1 VVSNYISRQE
11 NRFGGPSAVTA
22 SADRRAAARDDLH
35 YVTCLCG
42 NAQGVA
48 VEDPVNRS
56 TENANCITAGRWA
69 RGLLLGLA
77 TMLAA
82 CTQGPGGGG
91 GQDPD
96 PATVDF
102 PNFYIRHQ
110 IPMDQDDVTR
120 VRPFIEDDEYSATLW
135 KRDRASPGA
144 PETEISARL
153 RTEAFGGAAEDRFDI
168 KDLAAAPDGLHVAF
182 AVRGPLDDADD
193 EDEPPTWNIWEYN
206 IQTDTLRRVISSD
219 IIAEEGQDVA
229 PAYLP
234 DGRILFSS
242 TRQRQSKAILLDEN
256 KAQFEAANEQR
267 NESAFL
273 LHVMN
278 EDGTD
283 IHQITF
289 NGSSDLYGSVL
300 QNGRVM
306 FTRWDTGG
314 TGGLHLYTTNPD
326 GIDTQLLYGAQ
337 SHDTGTNGTTND
349 TPIEFVRA
357 REMSDG
363 RLMVLVRERTDV
375 DFGGNLII
383 IDTNTY
389 VENLQAMAAS
399 AGMPGP
405 AQRPATLNDVR
416 TVPGPSPGGRFESG
430 FPLWDG
436 TNRILVSWSQCR
448 LLDPLDPT
456 RIVPCSA
463 ELLADPN
470 VQTAPPL
477 YSIWMFDPSQNT
489 ILPVMAPVEGIM
501 VTEAIV
507 AQPRTPLP
515 AVIVDKKPPADLDP
529 DLVSEGV
536 GILSIKSVYDIMGT
550 DQARLASGAAT
561 QISAVSNPSNAAYG
575 NRLVR
580 FVRIEKRVSLPDD
593 DDIADPDN
601 SAFGPTGQMR
611 EIVAYAPVEPD
622 GSVRVKVPGNIA
634 FQIALLD
641 SNGRRVMPRH
651 GAWLSLRPGEVM
663 ECQGC
668 HVRNGQ
674 NPLSHGR
681 KGAFNAFYTGGSAG
695 PFPGTVTSIS
705 ADSGDS
711 MAQARARNTSSCPSD
726 PMNPAGSERCGRV
739 ALNPSANVIYDEV
752 WNPGATPTDSFS
764 YTYQNL
770 IGVVPPT
777 SPGCFPVW
785 TSTCRITIHYATIG
799 TRPGSIHPLWS
810 VARPTA
816 GVDDGMGNITFP
828 DTCTNCHSRLDPA
841 DPAVLQLPAASLELT
856 DEISDEDAL
865 QLRAYRHLLFPRPQL
880 ELVNGAIQIVTVPGP
895 PDANGI
901 PTQVPVMLQPS
912 MSAGNAR
919 GSRFF
924 NVMTNATHA
933 GMLSTAELRLL
944 SEWLDIGAQYYN
956 DPFPPTPQN

>member
-1 VVSNYISRQE
+1 MK
-11 NRFGGPSAVTA
+11 
-22 SADRRAAARDDLH
+22 
-35 YVTCLCG
+35 
-42 NAQGVA
+42 
-48 VEDPVNRS
+48 RS
-56 TENANCITAGRWA
+56 IENANCITAGRWA

-77 TMLAA
+77 AMLAA

-91 GQDPD
+91 GQSPD

-102 PNFYIRHQ
+102 PVFYIRHQ
-110 IPMDQDDVTR
+110 VPLDQDDVTR
-120 VRPFIEDDEYSATLW
+120 VRPFNEDDDYSATLW

-144 PETEISARL
+144 PETELTARL
-153 RTEAFGGAAEDRFDI
+153 RTEAMGGTPEDRYDI

-182 AVRGPLDDADD
+182 AMRGPLDDFD

-206 IQTDTLRRVISSD
+206 IETDTLRRVISSD
-219 IIAEEGQDVA
+219 IIAEDGQDVA

-234 DGRILFSS
+234 DGRIMFSS

-267 NESAFL
+267 NESAFF

-289 NGSSDLYGSVL
+289 NGSSDLYSTVL
-300 QNGRVM
+300 QNGRVL

-314 TGGLHLYTTNPD
+314 TSGLHLYTTNPD
-326 GIDTQLLYGAQ
+326 GTDTQLHYGAL

-349 TPIEFVRA
+349 TQIEFMRA

-375 DFGGNLII
+375 DFGGNLSI
-383 IDTNTY
+383 IDANTY
-389 VENLQAMAAS
+389 VENTQPLAAS

-436 TNRILVSWSQCR
+436 SGRILVSWSQCR

-456 RIVPCSA
+456 RIVPCTA
-463 ELLADPN
+463 ELMADPN
-470 VQTAPPL
+470 VLTAPPL
-477 YSIWMFDPSQNT
+477 YSIWMFTPSENT

-501 VTEAIV
+501 VTEAVV

-515 AVIVDKKPPADLDP
+515 AVIVDQKPPTLDP

-536 GILSIKSVYDIMGT
+536 GILSIRSVYDIMGT
-550 DQARLASGAAT
+550 DRARLASGAASS
-561 QISAVSNPSNAAYG
+561 IGAVSNPANAAYG

-580 FVRIEKRVSLPDD
+580 FVRIEKRVSIPDD

-634 FQIALLD
+634 FQLALLD
-641 SNGRRVMPRH
+641 ANGRRVIPRH
-651 GAWLSLRPGEVM
+651 GAWLSLRPGEVL
-663 ECQGC
+663 ECTGC
-668 HVRNGQ
+668 HTRTAQ
-674 NPLSHGR
+674 NQTSHGR
-681 KGAFNAFYTGGSAG
+681 RGSFDAFYDGAAAG

-705 ADSGDS
+705 ADSGDT

-726 PMNPAGSERCGRV
+726 PMNPSGTERCGRV
-739 ALNPSANVIYDEV
+739 ALNPSANVVYDEV
-752 WNPGATPTDSFS
+752 WNPAAMPADSFAF
-764 YTYQNL
+764 TYQTLN
-770 IGVVPPT
+770 GVVPPT
-777 SPGCFPVW
+777 SPGCFPLW

-799 TRPGSIHPLWS
+799 TRPGSIHPLWN
-810 VARPTA
+810 VPRPTA

-828 DTCTNCHSRLDPA
+828 DTCTQCHSRVDPV
-841 DPAVLQLPAASLELT
+841 DPAVVQLPAASLELT

-865 QLRAYRHLLFPRPQL
+865 QLRAYRQLLFARPQL
-880 ELVNGAIQIVTVPGP
+880 ALVNGAIQVVTVEGP
-895 PDANGI
+895 PDDNGI
-901 PTQVPVMLQPS
+901 PTQIPVTLPPS
-912 MSAGNAR
+912 MAAGNAR

-924 NVMTNATHA
+924 NVMNNATHQ
-933 GMLSTAELRLL
+933 GMLSPAELRLL